1 MITIDPQS
9 PVPIND
15 QIKAGI
21 KGLVTKG
28 LLRPGDA
35 LPSIRA
41 LAEQLLVNPNTI
53 ARAYRELSF
62 EGLLESKRGEGNYIA
77 ESAMRNARDGLEE
90 VREGLLGAL
99 RQARA
104 GGLGWKEIAAL
115 VEKSKGDES

>member
-62 EGLLESKRGEGNYIA
+62 EGLLEPKRGEGNYVSETA
-77 ESAMRNARDGLEE
+77 KRNARDGLEA
-90 VREGLLGAL
+90 VRERLHDAL